1 MIPCSSFIELSFVS
15 EPINCFKWLVA
26 QVLLD
31 NFVSSFLLRD
41 DGSRHSRHRICLNRN
56 VTKFGLLHQNVVVGV
71 NATTAEVFGPKIKIQ
86 LFNRCLSFWVVL
98 SIALDCKVFEMY
110 CRLQS
115 IWEIFFTELRSGTI
129 PYICNLIIFATETC
143 CW

>member
-98 SIALDCKVFEMY
+98 SIALDCKVFEKY
-110 CRLQS
+110 FLRNWGHGRQGVVWPKISWSKLC
-115 IWEIFFTELRSGTI
+115 FFSWSK
-129 PYICNLIIFATETC
+129 FS
-143 CW
+143 

>member
-1 MIPCSSFIELSFVS
+1 
-15 EPINCFKWLVA
+15 
-26 QVLLD
+26 
-31 NFVSSFLLRD
+31 LLRD

-98 SIALDCKVFEMY
+98 SIALDCKVLEKY
-110 CRLQS
+110 
-115 IWEIFFTELRSGTI
+115 FFTELRSRTI
-129 PYICNLIIFATETC
+129 PYICNLIIFATEPC